1 MKKTYEQ
8 QIEELNEERQALAGK
23 LNELMK
29 MKDLQK
35 NLMVCK
41 DEGHVWT
48 MYSEDSGMWEV
59 ETMELL
65 CTRCDAIYEISNIW
79 PTGVIRWVEH
89 ETEELKEMLE

>member
-48 MYSEDSGMWEV
+48 MYCEDSGMWEV

-65 CTRCDAIYEISNIW
+65 CTRCDAIYEISNIS